1 LVLLLA
7 PVAVVSTLAAGRPGW
22 NEIGPVFEAR
32 CVNCHG
38 PLGAGKGL
46 RLDSYEGAMAGST
59 DGPVLIAG
67 DPDGSE
73 LVKRIRG
80 QSVPRMPFLG
90 PPLPPEEL
98 DLIVRW
104 TEAGMPETTK

>member
-1 LVLLLA
+1 LLFLLA
-7 PVAVVSTLAAGRPGW
+7 PVATVSTLAAGRPGW

-46 RLDSYEGAMAGST
+46 RLDSYEGAIVGST

-80 QSVPRMPFLG
+80 ESVPRMPFLG

-98 DLIVRW
+98 ELIVSW
-104 TEAGMPETTK
+104 VEAGMPEAGE